1 MTAETPYGTPARTG
15 PAHGGGGPGRLV
27 AAKKR
32 PIAAVVLGIAGLAE
46 LAASFPYLGRGFTGV
61 LQAIAGFAVGGL
73 LVWQATRFWRGV
85 KSALT
90 RPFAGALM
98 GLLSIA
104 VIAGGLGTSGVAAL
118 VLLPAFGVAAR
129 ESWRVYCGDRD
140 TRRRVLVAFWAYCS
154 AASLLAVITQHAWAG
169 LLACPLIA
177 LYARYISRGG
187 RVLLFPIPF

>member
-1 MTAETPYGTPARTG
+1 MTAETPSAAPAHTG
-15 PAHGGGGPGRLV
+15 PAHGGGQCQLV
-27 AAKKR
+27 LAKKR

-61 LQAIAGFAVGGL
+61 LQAIAGFALGGL

-85 KSALT
+85 KNAVT

-104 VIAGGLGTSGVAAL
+104 AVAGGFSTSGAAAF
-118 VLLPAFGVAAR
+118 VLLPAFGFAAR
-129 ESWRVYCGDRD
+129 ESWGVYCGDRD
-140 TRRRVLVAFWAYCS
+140 TRRRVLVAFWSYAS

-177 LYARYISRGG
+177 LYVRYISRGG
-187 RVLLFPIPF
+187 AVLLFPIPF